1 MGLGTATRLE
11 YDVSAA
17 RLALAGLLVALAVL
31 VALVAADVRSWPAA
45 LEGGDVVYVAT
56 PGRATWT
63 PPTRIGGL
71 AETLLGAHDEVA
83 LRHALQLYSV
93 SSGLHQR
100 LDNALDVQTARAQ
113 AQNALA
119 TAARDPD
126 PQRAA
131 QARTL
136 LGILTFGAS
145 ASGGSQNQV
154 DAAVSDF
161 TDAIRADPEDD
172 FAKFDLEL
180 LLRLTA
186 AHGTRTGPGQ
196 SNGQSATGRHGA
208 GGGVPGNGY

>member
-1 MGLGTATRLE
+1 VSGL
-11 YDVSAA
+11 
-17 RLALAGLLVALAVL
+17 RLALAGLLVAAAVL
-31 VALVAADVRSWPAA
+31 VALLAADVRSWPAA
-45 LEGGDVVYVAT
+45 LESGDAVYAAT
-56 PGRATWT
+56 PGRASWT
-63 PPTRIGGL
+63 PSTRLGGL
-71 AETLLGAHDEVA
+71 AEGLLGVGDDVA
-83 LRHALQLYSV
+83 QRRALQLYSV
-93 SSGLHQR
+93 TIGLHQR
-100 LDNALDVQTARAQ
+100 LDNALDVQTARAR
-113 AQNALA
+113 AQDALA
-119 TAARDPD
+119 SAARDSD

-136 LGILTFGAS
+136 LGILTFGSS
-145 ASGGSQNQV
+145 ASGGSQSQV

-196 SNGQSATGRHGA
+196 SNGLGATGRHGA

>member
-1 MGLGTATRLE
+1 MSGL
-11 YDVSAA
+11 
-17 RLALAGLLVALAVL
+17 RLALAGLLVAAAVL
-31 VALVAADVRSWPAA
+31 VALLAADVRSWPAA
-45 LEGGDVVYVAT
+45 LESGDAVYAAT
-56 PGRATWT
+56 PGRASWT
-63 PPTRIGGL
+63 PSTRLGGL
-71 AETLLGAHDEVA
+71 AEGLLGVGDDVA
-83 LRHALQLYSV
+83 QRRALQLYSV
-93 SSGLHQR
+93 TIGLHQR
-100 LDNALDVQTARAQ
+100 LDNALDVQTARAR
-113 AQNALA
+113 AQDALA
-119 TAARDPD
+119 SAARDSD

-136 LGILTFGAS
+136 LGILTFGSS
-145 ASGGSQNQV
+145 ASGGSQSQV

-196 SNGQSATGRHGA
+196 SNGLGATGRHGA

>member
-1 MGLGTATRLE
+1 
-11 YDVSAA
+11 
-17 RLALAGLLVALAVL
+17 
-31 VALVAADVRSWPAA
+31 
-45 LEGGDVVYVAT
+45 VYAAT

-63 PPTRIGGL
+63 PSTRLGGL
-71 AETLLGAHDEVA
+71 AETLVGAHEEVA
-83 LRHALQLYSV
+83 LRRALQLYSV

-113 AQNALA
+113 AQDALA
-119 TAARDPD
+119 SAARDPD

-154 DAAVSDF
+154 DAAISDF
-161 TDAIRADPEDD
+161 TDAIRADPGDD

-196 SNGQSATGRHGA
+196 SNGQITTGRHGA

>member
-1 MGLGTATRLE
+1 MAGRAGERRLGLRRDAGPRDVDAVDPARRARAGTAR
-11 YDVSAA
+11 
-17 RLALAGLLVALAVL
+17 
-31 VALVAADVRSWPAA
+31 RSRTTSPS
-45 LEGGDVVYVAT
+45 
-56 PGRATWT
+56 
-63 PPTRIGGL
+63 
-71 AETLLGAHDEVA
+71 GAHC
-83 LRHALQLYSV
+83 
-93 SSGLHQR
+93 SSTASRSRLHQR

-113 AQNALA
+113 AQDALA
-119 TAARDPD
+119 AAARDAD

-145 ASGGSQNQV
+145 ASGGSQDQV

-161 TDAIRADPEDD
+161 TDAIRADPDDD

-196 SNGQSATGRHGA
+196 SNGQGATGRRGA
-208 GGGVPGNGY
+208 GGGVPGSGY

>member
-1 MGLGTATRLE
+1 
-11 YDVSAA
+11 VSAI
-17 RLALAGLLVALAVL
+17 RLAFAGLLVAAAVL
-31 VALVAADVRSWPAA
+31 VALLAADVRSWPAA
-45 LEGGDVVYVAT
+45 LAGGDAVYAAT
-56 PGRATWT
+56 PGRASWT
-63 PPTRIGGL
+63 PSTRLGGL
-71 AETLLGAHDEVA
+71 AEGLLGVSDDVA
-83 LRHALQLYSV
+83 QRRALQLYSFA
-93 SSGLHQR
+93 SGLHQR

-113 AQNALA
+113 AQDALA
-119 TAARDPD
+119 SAARSPD
-126 PQRAA
+126 PKRAA

-145 ASGGSQNQV
+145 ASGGSQSQV

-186 AHGTRTGPGQ
+186 AHGTRPGSGQ
-196 SNGQSATGRHGA
+196 SNGLNATGHHGA

>member
-1 MGLGTATRLE
+1 
-11 YDVSAA
+11 VSGI
-17 RLALAGLLVALAVL
+17 RLALAGLLVAAAVL
-31 VALVAADVRSWPAA
+31 VALLAADVRAWPAA
-45 LEGGDVVYVAT
+45 LNGGDAVYAAT

-63 PPTRIGGL
+63 PSTRLGGL
-71 AETLLGAHDEVA
+71 ADGLLGVQDDVA
-83 LRHALQLYSV
+83 GRRALQLYSL
-93 SSGLHQR
+93 SIGLHQR

-113 AQNALA
+113 ALNALA
-119 TAARDPD
+119 SAARDPD
-126 PQRAA
+126 PHDAS

-154 DAAVSDF
+154 DAAIADF
-161 TDAIRADPEDD
+161 TDAIRADPSDV

-186 AHGTRTGPGQ
+186 AHGTRIGPGQ
-196 SNGQSATGRHGA
+196 SNGPGATGHHGA

>member
-1 MGLGTATRLE
+1 
-11 YDVSAA
+11 VSSV
-17 RLALAGLLVALAVL
+17 RLAVAGLLVTAAVL
-31 VALVAADVRSWPAA
+31 VALLAADVRSWPAA
-45 LEGGDVVYVAT
+45 LDGGDAVYTAT

-63 PPTRIGGL
+63 PSTRLGGL
-71 AETLLGAHDEVA
+71 AEGLLGVHDDVA
-83 LRHALQLYSV
+83 LRRALQLYSV

-100 LDNALDVQTARAQ
+100 LDNALDVQTARAR
-113 AQNALA
+113 AQDALA
-119 TAARDPD
+119 SAARSSD
-126 PQRAA
+126 PQHAA

-154 DAAVSDF
+154 DAAISDF
-161 TDAIRADPEDD
+161 TDAIRADPADD